1 MESLGLVFLGLIAL
15 SSLVQGLFLLGL
27 GWGGLRLMRRIE
39 ELQVRVEGE
48 LKPALA
54 SVSRITRN
62 VTEVSEIASAQ
73 AQLVEA
79 LVEHTLA
86 RVDETQEQMREAL
99 SIPRGGMVEV
109 SALLKGLRLG
119 LNVYQPLSSLEVLA
133 RRTTL
138 RYAAVEHLLIYTL
151 V

>member
-27 GWGGLRLMRRIE
+27 GWGGLRLMRRIQ
-39 ELQVRVEGE
+39 ELQGRVEDE

-62 VTEVSEIASAQ
+62 VSEVSEIASAQ
-73 AQLVEA
+73 AQRVEA

-86 RVDETQEQMREAL
+86 RVDETKEQMREAL
-99 SIPRGGMVEV
+99 SIPRGGLVEV
-109 SALLKGLRLG
+109 AHERHPFPAGQVIAPHRLANRSITWSICG
-119 LNVYQPLSSLEVLA
+119 TGFAGA
-133 RRTTL
+133 RGP
-138 RYAAVEHLLIYTL
+138 
-151 V
+151 